1 MYLIVEFDLNS
12 DLVSVPKRVVENI
25 DVVRHSFLRWVYSPQ
40 NKKKFVKKVEGSD
53 GQSFEC
59 ICYNSE
65 EFIDWLNKKVLR
77 AGENKAALVEKNI
90 DRQSCRNY
98 PSIFF

>member
-53 GQSFEC
+53 
-59 ICYNSE
+59 
-65 EFIDWLNKKVLR
+65 
-77 AGENKAALVEKNI
+77 
-90 DRQSCRNY
+90 
-98 PSIFF
+98 

>member
-12 DLVSVPKRVVENI
+12 DLVSVPKRVAENI

-59 ICYNSE
+59 ICYN
-65 EFIDWLNKKVLR
+65 FYFQK
-77 AGENKAALVEKNI
+77 LVQKHGYQINDEK
-90 DRQSCRNY
+90 
-98 PSIFF
+98 

>member
-12 DLVSVPKRVVENI
+12 DLVSVPERVVENI

-40 NKKKFVKKVEGSD
+40 NKKKFVKKVESSD

-65 EFIDWLNKKVLR
+65 EFIDWLNKKALQ
-77 AGENKAALVEKNI
+77 AGENKATLVEKNI